1 MDVWRGSSIIAV
13 FLLAGFNALPEE
25 LLDAGRLEARGARQY
40 FRRVVAPLSR
50 RFFILAI
57 LVALVITYIEYVSMY
72 VETGGRITVS
82 VLGTLAFREAI
93 QNGNAG
99 LGAALALIP
108 VPFVVAGALCCLRFL
123 EGPAACGGVPAGG
136 RSSGS
141 GAGTRREAAGPSVD
155 PPAQVPRVGDRLRRF
170 RRFALLG
177 GGATGALAVM
187 AFHLFPVYYTA
198 VQAVRSVREYARIS
212 DFVEFDPAFAIKF
225 SIYRITPSGSPG
237 DSDIFGAQSN
247 TPRCWMW
254 RCRAPGSP
262 FAGLPSGEAPHVGV
276 PWRVSARPRSR
287 AGWSSLITTLCHFC
301 VRTIEWEEGLSG
313 RMIETA
319 GPETAGFLPI
329 RANSAP

>member
-1 MDVWRGSSIIAV
+1 MNVWRGSSIIAV

-25 LLDAGRLEARGARQY
+25 LLDAGRLEARGAWQY

-123 EGPAACGGVPAGG
+123 EGPAACGGVPAGV

-155 PPAQVPRVGDRLRRF
+155 PPAQVPRAGDRLRRF

-198 VQAVRSVREYARIS
+198 VQAVRSVREYARGSMAFRTRASPIS
-212 DFVEFDPAFAIKF
+212 SNSILPLPSSFPSTASRQAAAPVTRISSGPRAIRPAAGCGGAGRRVARSPAFQAGKLLTWACHGEF
-225 SIYRITPSGSPG
+225 PRGH
-237 DSDIFGAQSN
+237 GAVL
-247 TPRCWMW
+247 
-254 RCRAPGSP
+254 
-262 FAGLPSGEAPHVGV
+262 AG
-276 PWRVSARPRSR
+276 RP
-287 AGWSSLITTLCHFC
+287 
-301 VRTIEWEEGLSG
+301 
-313 RMIETA
+313 
-319 GPETAGFLPI
+319 
-329 RANSAP
+329 